1 MKTTIASAVA
11 LLVAAGTASAVLPT
25 DQDHPRHGVPG
36 EPVTGQQVEI
46 ETEALFLPEEQVQ
59 TDAETVT
66 VTRFEG
72 KAESETPR

>member
-1 MKTTIASAVA
+1 MKTTIASAAA
-11 LLVAAGTASAVLPT
+11 LLVAASAASAMVPGA
-25 DQDHPRHGVPG
+25 QDHPRHGVPG
-36 EPVTGQQVEI
+36 DPVTGQQVEI
-46 ETEALFLPEEQVQ
+46 ETEALFLPEEQAQ

>member
-1 MKTTIASAVA
+1 MKTTIASAAA
-11 LLVAAGTASAVLPT
+11 LLVAASAASAMVPGA
-25 DQDHPRHGVPG
+25 QDHPRHGIPG
-36 EPVTGQQVEI
+36 DPVTGQQVEI
-46 ETEALFLPEEQVQ
+46 EIEALFLPEEQVQ